1 MELIWHFFIL
11 TILFI
16 LVPYISKRI
25 SLTDWS
31 TFKKIMYDSLF
42 TISWVLMFNF
52 LWYLKDIS
60 EGKLYSLLFTRTES
74 PFSSWIY
81 IFFWIITAYA
91 KSLIYMISTEEQEKE
106 RLEKVM
112 STHKEE
118 IIEWIRKKY

>member
-31 TFKKIMYDSLF
+31 IFKKIMYDSLF

-81 IFFWIITAYA
+81 VFFWIITAYA